1 VILSFL
7 AGFAIGVVCIF
18 GVAGLACV
26 FITAAWR
33 DSILRH
39 LNGGGA

>member
-1 VILSFL
+1 VINFL
-7 AGFAIGVVCIF
+7 AGFAVGVLCVL
-18 GVAGLACV
+18 GVAGLFAALVC
-26 FITAAWR
+26 AAWR